1 MREYFSDAERI
12 VYFADHGTSCVTG
25 EHIITNVPVWTTF
38 ESEFRDGELIPLNRV
53 IPGLL
58 G

>member
-25 EHIITNVPVWTTF
+25 EHILMNVPVWTTF
-38 ESEFRDGELIPLNRV
+38 ESEFEDGELIPLNRV